1 MRQPYAF
8 PLSLQ
13 TVLPADYRHNDTFR
27 QQMETLQ
34 HRGFSGVELNIAD
47 PFAVNLPDLQDF
59 LGRFNL
65 RMTQFASGL
74 SAKMLNL
81 SLSNASEVVR
91 RESVA
96 FCREC
101 LSWLAGDGAGMIVG
115 FLKGPA
121 ASDVDTARAQFAR
134 SLEEIGP
141 LAGQLDVP
149 VLIEA
154 TNRYESAVA
163 NGLADTA
170 ALVTSA
176 GGETLRILPD
186 TFHMNIEEADSET
199 ALEKYRYLFDSL
211 HISDN
216 NRFFPGHG
224 AIDFHRL
231 FRLLRKMGYTGGLAI
246 EGNLKAELDQDLACT
261 MEYLTPLLLNNT
273 PGPRD

>member
-1 MRQPYAF
+1 MKQPYVF

-13 TVLPADYRHNDTFR
+13 TVLPEDYRQDDSFR
-27 QQMETLQ
+27 QQLEMLQ
-34 HRGFSGVELNIAD
+34 RHGFSGVELNIAD
-47 PFAVNLPDLQDF
+47 PFVVNLADLQNF

-81 SLSNASEVVR
+81 SLSNASEAVR
-91 RESVA
+91 RESAA

-121 ASDVDTARAQFAR
+121 ASDVNTARAQFVR
-134 SLEEIGP
+134 SLEEIGR

-163 NGLADTA
+163 NRLADA
-170 ALVTSA
+170 AELVTSA

-199 ALEKYRYLFDSL
+199 TLKKYRYLFDSL

-224 AIDFHRL
+224 AIDFNHLIR
-231 FRLLRKMGYTGGLAI
+231 RLRKMGYAGGLAI
-246 EGNLKAELDQDLACT
+246 EGNLKAGLSRDLAHT
-261 MEYLTPLLLNNT
+261 MEYLKPLLQ
-273 PGPRD
+273 D